1 MTEYVYKLKNG
12 KLVSAYADEK
22 GNISISKEALEIM
35 VNSWNEGYQK
45 GQQYLLKDV
54 LKKLKRSDL
63 ETFNQAI
70 DYLQERLNELEEITD
85 EKG

>member
-1 MTEYVYKLKNG
+1 MGRFNCDDCVKKGTCACTFGDYNG
-12 KLVSAYADEK
+12 RDFSDICLDILVDADHAY
-22 GNISISKEALEIM
+22 I
-35 VNSWNEGYQK
+35 K

-63 ETFNQAI
+63 VTFNQAI